1 MFYLT
6 KDKII
11 GLERFA
17 EKSATNLIDEIEK
30 SKSVDFDRFINALSI
45 KHVGERTAHILADR
59 FPALEEFSGASYE
72 ELIEINTVG
81 HEIAESVVKFFSDTR
96 SNNLVSKLL
105 DSGINIFYPDKSS
118 NTDKLSGLTFVITGT
133 LDSMSRDEARGL
145 IEQNGG
151 KVTSSVSKNTSY
163 VIAGESPG
171 SKLEKA
177 KKLNIKVLEESD
189 LKNILK

>member
-1 MFYLT
+1 
-6 KDKII
+6 
-11 GLERFA
+11 
-17 EKSATNLIDEIEK
+17 
-30 SKSVDFDRFINALSI
+30 
-45 KHVGERTAHILADR
+45 
-59 FPALEEFSGASYE
+59 
-72 ELIEINTVG
+72 
-81 HEIAESVVKFFSDTR
+81 
-96 SNNLVSKLL
+96 
-105 DSGINIFYPDKSS
+105 
-118 NTDKLSGLTFVITGT
+118 
-133 LDSMSRDEARGL
+133 MSRDEARGL